1 MNAPPSVA
9 GTIVSSTSAS
19 SLSFVEVFSGNGKLS
34 AAVKRLGVPVAPPQ
48 DLLSGGVDF
57 SCDSAVRE
65 LWLVWDAWVAGGAQ
79 VVFHFAPPCA
89 TFSRARDRS
98 HRTRLRSTLHP
109 EGIPPLKDRAKVG
122 NRIAANT
129 AMSIAHLVALGAMG
143 TMENPAL
150 SYLWPYLEQTQI
162 LAHLHIDEVVFHQ
175 CRYGTPYKKP
185 TRLWCFGGFSAS
197 SLAKLCYRTGAG
209 FSCGR
214 ATHEIL
220 EFGGLPTAPAASY
233 PDAYCAAHA
242 ALVYKAS
249 LNLSARDRVEVTTSG
264 RLKRHID
271 REKRPCRPGKCAKLR
286 KQRHGLVPATLPRW

>member
-1 MNAPPSVA
+1 MP
-9 GTIVSSTSAS
+9 I
-19 SLSFVEVFSGNGKLS
+19 
-34 AAVKRLGVPVAPPQ
+34 
-48 DLLSGGVDF
+48 
-57 SCDSAVRE
+57 
-65 LWLVWDAWVAGGAQ
+65 W
-79 VVFHFAPPCA
+79 H
-89 TFSRARDRS
+89 
-98 HRTRLRSTLHP
+98 
-109 EGIPPLKDRAKVG
+109 
-122 NRIAANT
+122 
-129 AMSIAHLVALGAMG
+129 
-143 TMENPAL
+143 
-150 SYLWPYLEQTQI
+150 
-162 LAHLHIDEVVFHQ
+162 
-175 CRYGTPYKKP
+175 PYKKP

-271 REKRPCRPGKCAKLR
+271 RGETPVSAREVTKPRTQHR
-286 KQRHGLVPATLPRW
+286 GLVPAMLPR